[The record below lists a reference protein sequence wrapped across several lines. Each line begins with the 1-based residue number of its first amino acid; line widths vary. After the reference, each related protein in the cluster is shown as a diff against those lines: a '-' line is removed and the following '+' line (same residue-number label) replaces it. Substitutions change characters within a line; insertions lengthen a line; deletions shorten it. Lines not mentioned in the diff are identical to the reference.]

1 MTFAALTNWRYDKSL
16 YHRIQSG
23 PQRTGS
29 NLDLTDTYILT
40 SSGYVYASGQQQ
52 TYVALT
58 TPGADFGTITP
69 GPPQSFA
76 ADVGLTTEIYPET
89 KTFEVTVVSDG
100 GNKFALDG
108 VSQKSLKLYQGSTY
122 IFDLSSSTTT
132 PHPFRLSQTQNGSHG
147 GGGPFTDGVTTSG
160 TQGDPGAYLQIVVPS
175 GLTGSLFPYCTVHGG
190 MGGTATYSISG
201 PPVNRPIFTSTNW
214 RHVPTA
220 VSGYWT
226 NYENVYPHSSGVL
239 TVYDGYRR
247 QGLIS
252 TANSTVQTA
261 FGPEPGLKDIG
272 PFISY
277 GNNPPDN
284 QFYGPF
290 ETPEGNSSTQGI
302 TGGPVSYPLSQFPL
316 LTNPTQGTTGSRAD
330 WVYNTPV
337 YCQTWTE
344 SVRSEVP
351 PGETADGTNTIV
363 RSTYRGRSS
372 RYVPNYGGIY
382 GVLGEGIRGMI
393 RTFSSTVNSSNQKGI

>member
-1 MTFAALTNWRYDKSL
+1 MTFAALTNWQYDKSL

-23 PQRTGS
+23 PQHTGS
-29 NLDLTDTYILT
+29 NLNLIDTYLLT
-40 SSGYVYASGQQQ
+40 SSGYVWKEGEQQ
-52 TYVALT
+52 TFVALSDQ
-58 TPGADFGTITP
+58 GISFGTVTP
-69 GPPQSFA
+69 GPP
-76 ADVGLTTEIYPET
+76 
-89 KTFEVTVVSDG
+89 
-100 GNKFALDG
+100 N
-108 VSQKSLKLYQGSTY
+108 
-122 IFDLSSSTTT
+122 SSG
-132 PHPFRLSQTQNGSHG
+132 F
-147 GGGPFTDGVTTSG
+147 FTD
-160 TQGDPGAYLQIVVPS
+160 AWRAVP
-175 GLTGSLFPYCTVHGG
+175 
-190 MGGTATYSISG
+190 A
-201 PPVNRPIFTSTNW
+201 
-214 RHVPTA
+214 A

-226 NYENVYPHSSGVL
+226 NYTNVYPHSSGAL
-239 TVYDGYRR
+239 DVYNGFRR
-247 QGLIS
+247 QGLFQ

-272 PFISY
+272 PYISY

-284 QFYGPF
+284 QFYSPF
-290 ETPEGNSSTQGI
+290 ETPEGNTSTQGI

-344 SVRSEVP
+344 AVRSQVP

-382 GVLGEGIRGMI
+382 GVLGEGVRGMI